1 MTGFGE
7 ARATNERRVVSV
19 EIRSVNNRHL
29 KVSVRAPDSFLSL
42 ENDIER
48 LIRQSVQRGTV
59 NVSVRVD
66 RMDGSAAGGIN
77 LDLLKSYW
85 TQLQRLSLELHV
97 PPPHDLAA
105 IVTLPGVIGE
115 ERSRSLDESDW
126 PLVQQALEQALKVF
140 HEFRVRE
147 GQSMHDEMSSLC
159 DTMAAST
166 NTVAVRAPLIVSEYR
181 TRLKSRLEDLLRE
194 SGVEVDDHALIR
206 ETAMFADRCDVTEE
220 VSRLRAHISQFRAL
234 IDGPNSPG
242 RKLDFLCQE
251 MLREVNTIGSKANDT
266 DTAHTVVEAKSAL
279 EKIREL
285 VQNIE

>member
-147 GQSMHDEMSSLC
+147 GQSMHDEMS
-159 DTMAAST
+159 
-166 NTVAVRAPLIVSEYR
+166 
-181 TRLKSRLEDLLRE
+181 
-194 SGVEVDDHALIR
+194 
-206 ETAMFADRCDVTEE
+206 
-220 VSRLRAHISQFRAL
+220 
-234 IDGPNSPG
+234 
-242 RKLDFLCQE
+242 
-251 MLREVNTIGSKANDT
+251 
-266 DTAHTVVEAKSAL
+266 
-279 EKIREL
+279 
-285 VQNIE
+285 